1 MEKAGK
7 NAVER
12 LGPEA
17 CWDLLRSDTVGRLA
31 VVVEQRPDVFP
42 INYVVDGE
50 TLVFRSA
57 VGSKFWAGLDVE
69 SALEVDGY
77 KPRTQMAW
85 SVVVHGHIRIVLDPL
100 EKKAA
105 DTLGLQPWEPGEKN
119 IYLRV
124 VPESI
129 TGRLFHTAKPDIW
142 KISEVDR
149 RRSAFE

>member
-7 NAVER
+7 NAVEH
-12 LGPEA
+12 LHPEA
-17 CWDLLRSDTVGRLA
+17 CWDLLRRDTVGRLA
-31 VVVEQRPDVFP
+31 VVVEHRPDIFP

-57 VGSKFWAGLDVE
+57 AGSKFWAALDVE

-77 KPRTQMAW
+77 EPRTQMAW
-85 SVVVHGHIRIVLDPL
+85 SVVVHGHIRLVLDEL
-100 EKKAA
+100 EKRTA
-105 DTLGLQPWEPGEKN
+105 DSLGLQPWEPGEKN
-119 IYLRV
+119 IYLRLI
-124 VPESI
+124 PGSI
-129 TGRLFHTAKPDIW
+129 TGRRFHTVEPDIW